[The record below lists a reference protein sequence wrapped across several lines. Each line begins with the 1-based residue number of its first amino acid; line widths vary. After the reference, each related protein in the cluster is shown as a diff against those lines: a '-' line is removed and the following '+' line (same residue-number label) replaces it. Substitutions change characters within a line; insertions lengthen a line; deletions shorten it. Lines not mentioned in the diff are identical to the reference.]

1 MHENWTDWLL
11 GGVMTA
17 FLGVF
22 GYLFRRVDSKADK
35 DHVAELIDELRRDRE
50 KSEKSQAR
58 IYDKLD
64 TTATSLGTKI
74 DAVTAAV
81 HQVSDRVAR
90 LEGARRE

>member
-1 MHENWTDWLL
+1 
-11 GGVMTA
+11 MTA

-22 GYLFRRVDSKADK
+22 GYLFRRVDAAEKAKADK
-35 DHVAELIDELRRDRE
+35 DQVAELIDELLRDRE
-50 KSEKSQAR
+50 KSEKSQER

-90 LEGARRE
+90 LEGPRRE